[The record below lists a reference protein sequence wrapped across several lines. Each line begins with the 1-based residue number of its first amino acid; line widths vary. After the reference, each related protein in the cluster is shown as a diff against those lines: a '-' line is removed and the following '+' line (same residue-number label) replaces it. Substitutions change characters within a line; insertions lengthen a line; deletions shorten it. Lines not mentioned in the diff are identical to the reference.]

1 MPHPHHHF
9 HHYHPHGPRG
19 ERFGDEGGP
28 GRGGRPE
35 RGHGGPGRGGPRGHG
50 PDAERHRAHKRE
62 RMFEAG
68 GLKLL
73 ALHLIGQQP
82 SHGYD
87 VIRAIGELVGGDYQ
101 PSPGTIY
108 PTLSYLVDMGHATAT
123 DSDGGRK
130 QYRITPEGQQAL
142 AEQAELLQLILARLA
157 AGKDREA
164 RQRPAS
170 LVRALENFKMALRLK
185 LDTSELSDE
194 QVAQIAALLDETA
207 LKIEKI

>member
-9 HHYHPHGPRG
+9 HHHHPHGPRG

-28 GRGGRPE
+28 GRGPRHE
-35 RGHGGPGRGGPRGHG
+35 GGPGRGGPRGHG

-142 AEQAELLQLILARLA
+142 AEQADMLQLILARLA

-164 RQRPAS
+164 RQRPAT

>member
-9 HHYHPHGPRG
+9 HHHHPHGPRG

-28 GRGGRPE
+28 GRGPRHE
-35 RGHGGPGRGGPRGHG
+35 GGPGRGGPRGHG

-108 PTLSYLVDMGHATAT
+108 PTLSYLVDMGLATAT

-142 AEQAELLQLILARLA
+142 AEQADMLQLILARLA

-164 RQRPAS
+164 RQRPAT

>member
-1 MPHPHHHF
+1 MPHPHQHF
-9 HHYHPHGPRG
+9 HHHHPHGPRG

-28 GRGGRPE
+28 GRGPRHE
-35 RGHGGPGRGGPRGHG
+35 GGPGRGGPRGHG

-142 AEQAELLQLILARLA
+142 AEQADMLQLILARLA

-164 RQRPAS
+164 RQRPAT

>member
-1 MPHPHHHF
+1 MHHPHHPHHH
-9 HHYHPHGPRG
+9 HHFCSPRG

-28 GRGGRPE
+28 GRGRGRE
-35 RGHGGPGRGGPRGHG
+35 HGPGLHGHG

-68 GLKLL
+68 GLRLI
-73 ALHLIGQQP
+73 ALHLIAQQP

-87 VIRAIGELVGGDYQ
+87 IIRAIGELVGGDYQ

-123 DSDGGRK
+123 ELDGGRK
-130 QYRITPEGQQAL
+130 HYAITAEGQQAL
-142 AEQAELLQLILARLA
+142 QEQNDALQHLLARLA
-157 AGKDREA
+157 HGKNREA

-170 LVRALENFKMALRLK
+170 LVRALENFKTALRLK
-185 LDTSELSDE
+185 LDSSELSDT
-194 QVAQIAALLDETA
+194 QVAQIAALLDEVA
-207 LKIEKI
+207 LKIEST

>member
-1 MPHPHHHF
+1 MPHPHQHF
-9 HHYHPHGPRG
+9 HHHHPHGPRG

-28 GRGGRPE
+28 GRGPR
-35 RGHGGPGRGGPRGHG
+35 HDGGPGRGGPRGHGHG

-87 VIRAIGELVGGDYQ
+87 VIRAVGELVGGDYQ

-123 DSDGGRK
+123 DSEGGRK
-130 QYRITPEGQQAL
+130 QYTITADGQQAL
-142 AEQAELLQLILARLA
+142 AEQADALQLLLARLA
-157 AGKDREA
+157 KGKDREA

-170 LVRALENFKMALRLK
+170 LVRALENFKLALRLK
-185 LDTSELSDE
+185 LDAAELSDE

-207 LKIEKI
+207 LKIEKL

>member
-9 HHYHPHGPRG
+9 HHHHPHGPRG

-28 GRGGRPE
+28 GRGPRHE
-35 RGHGGPGRGGPRGHG
+35 GGPGRGGPRGHGHG

-130 QYRITPEGQQAL
+130 QYHITSEGQQAL
-142 AEQAELLQLILARLA
+142 AEQADMLQLILARLA

-164 RQRPAS
+164 RQRPAT